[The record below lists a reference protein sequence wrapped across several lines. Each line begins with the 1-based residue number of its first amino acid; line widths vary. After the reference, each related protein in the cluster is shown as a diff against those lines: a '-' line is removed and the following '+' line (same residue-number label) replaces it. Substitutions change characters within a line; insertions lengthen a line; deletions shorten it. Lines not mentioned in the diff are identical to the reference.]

1 LERSASSASPLPE
14 QPLDVLVSFAAV
26 THGSPSN
33 REGATQ
39 MNANAVT
46 LGAIFR
52 ILSLLL
58 LVLPGTAAIA
68 ADDPN
73 CITDFYQQKNESC
86 IDAVIKSVP
95 NIEGRPANIQ
105 GGHINPGQLGFFAD
119 LFMTD
124 PRQKARILAL
134 DAPPAA
140 KLLFTEALYEA
151 GLETEAQT
159 YGEASGFADALK
171 SMRAMVLVQIK
182 QLKPAANPADND
194 ILIGAY
200 MASGNTGYIKSI
212 LENFS
217 SASDDM
223 ARDALRLSFVQTK
236 FGPAATPPGREQVMM
251 KAACLKYECQKGM
264 LGIMRVMTLS
274 SAFWALQSLSQRDAG
289 IKSTLAGFFENDPR
303 LKRLVADESNA
314 FGNYMTTLALTAA
327 IKDNENFNASLSIY
341 ERLGSGQD
349 AIAAMM
355 VRKN

>member
-1 LERSASSASPLPE
+1 
-14 QPLDVLVSFAAV
+14 
-26 THGSPSN
+26 
-33 REGATQ
+33 
-39 MNANAVT
+39 MNASAVAM
-46 LGAIFR
+46 GAMFR
-52 ILSLLL
+52 IPLLIIL
-58 LVLPGTAAIA
+58 ILPCTSAFA

-73 CITDFYQQKNESC
+73 CITDFYRQKNESC
-86 IDAVIKSVP
+86 IDAFIKSTP
-95 NIEGRPANIQ
+95 NIEGRSADIQ
-105 GGHINPGQLGFFAD
+105 GGQINPGQLGFFAD
-119 LFMTD
+119 LFMND

-159 YGEASGFADALK
+159 YGDANGFADAPK
-171 SMRAMVLVQIK
+171 SMQAMGLVPIK
-182 QLKPAANPADND
+182 QLKSAANPADND

-223 ARDALRLSFVQTK
+223 ARDALRLSFVSSK
-236 FGPAATPPGREQVMM
+236 FGPTNTPPGREPVMM
-251 KAACLKYECQKGM
+251 QAACQKYECRKDMQRM
-264 LGIMRVMTLS
+264 MRVMTLS
-274 SAFWALQSLSQRDAG
+274 SAFWALLSLSQPDAG

-303 LKRLVADESNA
+303 LKRLLADESHA

-327 IKDNENFNASLSIY
+327 IKDNVNFNASLSIY

-355 VRKN
+355 GRKN